1 MIEQRFG
8 KHIVFRRPAVVFDIP
23 AKGDELIALVK
34 TKLDKMQDLLI
45 EVSVNP
51 SAAVDGLYIAGDGAE
66 GPGQRSSHDSR
77 DFT

>member
-8 KHIVFRRPAVVFDIP
+8 EHIVFRRPAVVFDIP

-45 EVSVNP
+45 EVAVNA
-51 SAAVDGLYIAGDGAE
+51 SAAVDGLYIADDRSVGS
-66 GPGQRSSHDSR
+66 GQRL
-77 DFT
+77 FP